1 MKTTAT
7 QFVSNDKDK
16 NTFVSVFK
24 HYSNLTEKKVSKE
37 GDLYAL
43 LSISGTANLPAE
55 RVCKFVWDGTID
67 GYLYSN
73 AKSTNESLKDSI
85 KEGIRKVKDLIRN
98 DKNIE
103 DSGVNINF
111 IVVAQKEEGL
121 YIGNFGENDIYVY
134 KENRFVNIF
143 EIMQQKKS
151 TTAGIALEEND
162 ILILGTNG
170 LITEGMSNFMG
181 FKNYS
186 DVKDALDNFGKQ
198 ILKSQGMIYFVSQK
212 EHISGKRIE
221 VKADIIKDIPAP
233 RIKLPKK
240 VDGGKKLVEIKD
252 KITLWIKDK
261 ATKTKVFFEKN
272 GLLIVEKLET
282 LISKSKIIKK
292 KDEEDSIK
300 GMRIDGYKRKDVVL
314 SRVKKLIIAG
324 VTILV
329 IAVGVV
335 LIVNVKK
342 SRERHL
348 LALESF
354 EKIESLLVKIE
365 ENIITDIDSAEM
377 YLFQAGKLF
386 EEIPKELS
394 DVDSKKLEELKSK
407 RLNLED
413 TAYKRRPVNDA
424 DGSISKFLDSRLA
437 FGEGSNPTDI
447 EMYKDKSG
455 NEYIII
461 SDSGLK
467 KIHRVSLFDKS
478 NVYEIPDNE
487 GLIKDPKYMSLG
499 NKGIYVY
506 DGISGVVKAGF
517 KGTAYDKFVQL
528 SGLKKEDID
537 AQDIVEMI
545 VLAEND
551 NVYLLSKDKSSFLKA
566 DFSYENMYSL
576 SYQYI
581 DNDSFANATDID
593 ADISLYFSSTDN
605 PKLIRYV
612 YSHYE
617 KRQIFSDMQAVGF
630 DGDYGNVTKL
640 FTYGPGELKYDL
652 YLFDSQGKRFLRL
665 EKPIESGTDKRHP
678 GQILLVK
685 QIIYRGTDSNMWSD
699 VRDFVVDAKQSAMYV
714 LDGMS
719 VWKVVL

>member
-1 MKTTAT
+1 
-7 QFVSNDKDK
+7 
-16 NTFVSVFK
+16 
-24 HYSNLTEKKVSKE
+24 
-37 GDLYAL
+37 
-43 LSISGTANLPAE
+43 
-55 RVCKFVWDGTID
+55 
-67 GYLYSN
+67 
-73 AKSTNESLKDSI
+73 
-85 KEGIRKVKDLIRN
+85 
-98 DKNIE
+98 
-103 DSGVNINF
+103 
-111 IVVAQKEEGL
+111 
-121 YIGNFGENDIYVY
+121 
-134 KENRFVNIF
+134 
-143 EIMQQKKS
+143 
-151 TTAGIALEEND
+151 
-162 ILILGTNG
+162 
-170 LITEGMSNFMG
+170 
-181 FKNYS
+181 
-186 DVKDALDNFGKQ
+186 
-198 ILKSQGMIYFVSQK
+198 
-212 EHISGKRIE
+212 
-221 VKADIIKDIPAP
+221 
-233 RIKLPKK
+233 
-240 VDGGKKLVEIKD
+240 
-252 KITLWIKDK
+252 
-261 ATKTKVFFEKN
+261 
-272 GLLIVEKLET
+272 
-282 LISKSKIIKK
+282 
-292 KDEEDSIK
+292 
-300 GMRIDGYKRKDVVL
+300 
-314 SRVKKLIIAG
+314 
-324 VTILV
+324 
-329 IAVGVV
+329 
-335 LIVNVKK
+335 
-342 SRERHL
+342 
-348 LALESF
+348 
-354 EKIESLLVKIE
+354 
-365 ENIITDIDSAEM
+365 
-377 YLFQAGKLF
+377 
-386 EEIPKELS
+386 
-394 DVDSKKLEELKSK
+394 
-407 RLNLED
+407 
-413 TAYKRRPVNDA
+413 
-424 DGSISKFLDSRLA
+424 
-437 FGEGSNPTDI
+437 
-447 EMYKDKSG
+447 
-455 NEYIII
+455 
-461 SDSGLK
+461 
-467 KIHRVSLFDKS
+467 VSLFDKS

>member
-1 MKTTAT
+1 
-7 QFVSNDKDK
+7 
-16 NTFVSVFK
+16 
-24 HYSNLTEKKVSKE
+24 
-37 GDLYAL
+37 
-43 LSISGTANLPAE
+43 
-55 RVCKFVWDGTID
+55 
-67 GYLYSN
+67 
-73 AKSTNESLKDSI
+73 
-85 KEGIRKVKDLIRN
+85 
-98 DKNIE
+98 
-103 DSGVNINF
+103 
-111 IVVAQKEEGL
+111 
-121 YIGNFGENDIYVY
+121 
-134 KENRFVNIF
+134 
-143 EIMQQKKS
+143 
-151 TTAGIALEEND
+151 
-162 ILILGTNG
+162 
-170 LITEGMSNFMG
+170 
-181 FKNYS
+181 
-186 DVKDALDNFGKQ
+186 
-198 ILKSQGMIYFVSQK
+198 
-212 EHISGKRIE
+212 
-221 VKADIIKDIPAP
+221 
-233 RIKLPKK
+233 
-240 VDGGKKLVEIKD
+240 
-252 KITLWIKDK
+252 
-261 ATKTKVFFEKN
+261 
-272 GLLIVEKLET
+272 
-282 LISKSKIIKK
+282 
-292 KDEEDSIK
+292 
-300 GMRIDGYKRKDVVL
+300 
-314 SRVKKLIIAG
+314 
-324 VTILV
+324 
-329 IAVGVV
+329 
-335 LIVNVKK
+335 
-342 SRERHL
+342 
-348 LALESF
+348 
-354 EKIESLLVKIE
+354 LVKIE